1 MLVETEED
9 RRKHPRLA
17 LRLAVSCQ
25 KVGHPESKMVIRGS
39 TINVSPGGV
48 LMEVGDG
55 VLTAGELLSIEMSV
69 PPTRGLL
76 EYGGRISSYARV
88 VRIRGDSLPKVA
100 KPTTPAQIALEF
112 CEPPKLR
119 L

>member
-1 MLVETEED
+1 MLVETEKD
-9 RRKHPRLA
+9 RRKHQRLP

-25 KVGHPESKMVIRGS
+25 KVGQPENKMVIRGS

-48 LMEVGDG
+48 LMEIGNG
-55 VLTAGELLSIEMSV
+55 ALTAGELLSIEMSV

-76 EYGGRISSYARV
+76 EYGGRISSYAKV
-88 VRIRGDSLPKVA
+88 VRVGGHSLSKTA

-112 CEPPKLR
+112 CESPKLR
-119 L
+119 V